1 MEFKHVSVL
10 LDECI
15 NALNIKEDG
24 IYVDCTLGGA
34 GHSSE
39 IVKRLS
45 SDGRLIGFDQDKD
58 ALKAAGERL
67 KDYKNVTY
75 VHSNFYAI
83 YDVLTDLGIDGV
95 DGILM
100 DLGVS
105 SYQLDNGE
113 RGFSYMQDAP
123 LDMRMNREN
132 EFSAYEI
139 VNTYSE
145 EELYR
150 IIKEY
155 GEEKFAKRIASF
167 IVKNREEKNIET
179 TLELVEIIKAAIPAK
194 ARREGPHP
202 AKRTFQ
208 AIRIEVNKELEIISK
223 TILDGVKKLNKGGR
237 MAIITFHSLED
248 RIVKNTF
255 KELANPCTCP
265 SEFPVCVCN
274 RKPEVKLI
282 SRKPIEASKEEL
294 EFNPRSRSA
303 KLRIIENY
311 KMIYLDSFIRFLSK
325 GNKNNWRGIVDDCKR
340 V

>member
-155 GEEKFAKRIASF
+155 GEEKFAKRIAGF

-255 KELANPCTCP
+255 KDLANPCTCP

-303 KLRIIENY
+303 KLRIIE
-311 KMIYLDSFIRFLSK
+311 KL
-325 GNKNNWRGIVDDCKR
+325 
-340 V
+340 

>member
-155 GEEKFAKRIASF
+155 GEEKFAKRIAGF

-303 KLRIIENY
+303 KLRIIE
-311 KMIYLDSFIRFLSK
+311 KL
-325 GNKNNWRGIVDDCKR
+325 
-340 V
+340 

>member
-45 SDGRLIGFDQDKD
+45 DEGRLIGFDQDKD

-67 KDYKNVTY
+67 KEYNNVTY

-105 SYQLDNGE
+105 SYQLDNGK

-255 KELANPCTCP
+255 KELSNPCTCP

-274 RKPEVKLI
+274 RKPEVKLVT
-282 SRKPIEASKEEL
+282 RKPIEASKEEL

-303 KLRIIENY
+303 KLRVIE
-311 KMIYLDSFIRFLSK
+311 KL
-325 GNKNNWRGIVDDCKR
+325 
-340 V
+340 